1 MIDADSIDQDDL
13 IRFTALVGA
22 LIATGLLWRSGM
34 TGNWSPMV
42 AEWLG
47 FVDAMGI
54 FLFPF
59 AAYSLADGWLARR
72 RASAAVSW
80 PRARGTI
87 ESSRVRLTSFKF
99 ALYVADVSYR
109 YAVKG
114 TDFTGDAIQATR
126 VASFKSTAR
135 EIAARYP
142 VGAEV
147 DVRYDPSRPRSSML
161 ELGNGAARGRMILG
175 AVTFAAPPILA
186 ALGVWHNSTY

>member
-13 IRFTALVGA
+13 IRFTALVAA
-22 LIATGLLWRSGM
+22 LIATGLLWRSGL

-47 FVDAMGI
+47 FVGAMGI

-59 AAYSLADGWLARR
+59 AAYSMVDGWLARR

-135 EIAARYP
+135 GNRRAISRRCRGRRALRSQQAPVVDARAWQWGSP
-142 VGAEV
+142 RANDLGRR
-147 DVRYDPSRPRSSML
+147 DVRGSAHSRRA
-161 ELGNGAARGRMILG
+161 GCVA
-175 AVTFAAPPILA
+175 
-186 ALGVWHNSTY
+186 